1 MSDLETV
8 VVTFQTKLSDVMET
22 VMKTAMYEV
31 TRLVEDGLLL
41 EMKRRSQEMESLRTK
56 LLLAEKKLIGQEAK
70 DQGRGSNRC
79 AVAAVNLS
87 RGRVEEEKGKVGR
100 HLCVGRLSERV
111 EYKLIVSSSSSSS
124 SQLPLVSVATKKRQT
139 VWKAGPGASR
149 RSAKKSR
156 RKQTI

>member
-41 EMKRRSQEMESLRTK
+41 EMKRRNQEMESLRTK
-56 LLLAEKKLIGQEAK
+56 LLLAENKLIGQGEK
-70 DQGRGSNRC
+70 DHGRRSNRC

-87 RGRVEEEKGKVGR
+87 RGRVEEENGKVGGIFLSVDYQNVFSTTNS
-100 HLCVGRLSERV
+100 LCL
-111 EYKLIVSSSSSSS
+111 L
-124 SQLPLVSVATKKRQT
+124 LPLSYP
-139 VWKAGPGASR
+139 W
-149 RSAKKSR
+149 
-156 RKQTI
+156 